1 MAKQRSRRAKAGDDD
16 PDGYAAALVRNP
28 AAVDRLMRV
37 MGLEAVY
44 RAPRTSA
51 LHPKHRICPY
61 LLRGLAIE
69 HPDHVWCADIIHIPV
84 QRNFLYQMAIMDWAS
99 RYMLAR
105 RLSNTL
111 DAGFC
116 TEALD
121 EALIWH
127 GPPQIPTGATA
138 ATTKSIQR
146 DCLDM
151 NFNRYTP
158 IAQPPVCHKPE
169 PHHSLHS
176 NKLQTHNH
184 IPIK

>member
-1 MAKQRSRRAKAGDDD
+1 
-16 PDGYAAALVRNP
+16 
-28 AAVDRLMRV
+28 MRV

-127 GPPQIPTGATA
+127 GAPEIFNTDQGSQFTSMASTGRYRQPAFASLWTA
-138 ATTKSIQR
+138 GADAWTTSSSSGCGPR
-146 DCLDM
+146 
-151 NFNRYTP
+151 
-158 IAQPPVCHKPE
+158 
-169 PHHSLHS
+169 
-176 NKLQTHNH
+176 
-184 IPIK
+184 